1 MNPGQLAPKP
11 MLLNSEHLAS
21 PKSLL
26 TSNGITNPDPHWQRI
41 QHPLTLNQ
49 KVFHTHKLKALIS
62 TTTAKLSLWKEQ
74 VGQVLGTEQRQWN
87 EKQEKYFWS
96 EPEAAKLRGK
106 K

>member
-11 MLLNSEHLAS
+11 MLLNTEHLAS

-26 TSNGITNPDPHWQRI
+26 PSNGITNPDPHWQRI

-62 TTTAKLSLWKEQ
+62 TTMAKLSLWKEQ